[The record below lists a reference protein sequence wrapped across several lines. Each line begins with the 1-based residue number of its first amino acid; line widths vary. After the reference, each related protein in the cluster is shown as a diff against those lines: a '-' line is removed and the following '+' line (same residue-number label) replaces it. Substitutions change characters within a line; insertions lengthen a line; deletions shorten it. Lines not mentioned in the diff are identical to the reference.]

1 MASDVTI
8 VIADPARVV
17 AIREGASLPG
27 RVMSFTSASLGSAFE
42 SIRAYRPKTVAI
54 DAIFAETP
62 PGAAFIDRVE
72 ALATPGRSIL
82 FLAEDAG
89 RWVTLPRNMAKM
101 VTAPKAAAATPLV
114 IAPRPEPVNTRRAP
128 RFLVKDPIDV
138 SVESGTATLID
149 ISVLGA
155 QLVSTPVLRPGQKI
169 NIGLPDTAETLNVI
183 AHVAWSTY
191 EKIRKEQDPQYRVG
205 LEFTDAGQLA
215 LEEYRQRHGADEI
228 VPYRAR

>member
-1 MASDVTI
+1 MRRSALSRGVRFVPAITEAARQCPRRRNQSAESLGKSRCVGWYRGCDSSCRARMASDVTI

-138 SVESGTATLID
+138 SVESG
-149 ISVLGA
+149 
-155 QLVSTPVLRPGQKI
+155 
-169 NIGLPDTAETLNVI
+169 
-183 AHVAWSTY
+183 
-191 EKIRKEQDPQYRVG
+191 
-205 LEFTDAGQLA
+205 
-215 LEEYRQRHGADEI
+215 
-228 VPYRAR
+228 